1 MVGLRVLALNTWG
14 MPAKVGS
21 EDKELRMK
29 VAPCPSSHPPPQ
41 AIGEYIQ
48 KAEYDVYLLAE
59 LWMRPDHA
67 TIKALI
73 PKVSSNNSF
82 SSLLFFVADLVLHHV
97 HLHFTIP
104 QGYYMSNYG
113 DFNLATC
120 DGRISPFFCAGLA
133 IVSR

>member
-1 MVGLRVLALNTWG
+1 MITVITILSSPGQVSSFLHVSIIPPQSVVGLRVLALNTWG

-29 VAPCPSSHPPPQ
+29 VAPCPSPDPPLQ

-82 SSLLFFVADLVLHHV
+82 SSLLFFVADLVLYHV
-97 HLHFTIP
+97 HLHFT
-104 QGYYMSNYG
+104 
-113 DFNLATC
+113 L
-120 DGRISPFFCAGLA
+120 L
-133 IVSR
+133 